1 MLMKMLPV
9 RFYHQR
15 ARIFAG
21 LLVASLVVYFVIKY
35 SRAVF
40 E

>member
-1 MLMKMLPV
+1 MKMLPV

-15 ARIFAG
+15 ARIFAV
-21 LLVASLVVYFVIKY
+21 LLVVSLVVYFLIKY
-35 SRAVF
+35 SRAAL